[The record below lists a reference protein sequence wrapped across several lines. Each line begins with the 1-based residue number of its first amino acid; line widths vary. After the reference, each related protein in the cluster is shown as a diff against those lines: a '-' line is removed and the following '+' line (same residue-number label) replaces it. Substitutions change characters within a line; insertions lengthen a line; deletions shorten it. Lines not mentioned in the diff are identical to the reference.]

1 MIIPINWREKI
12 IITIPAKILNTSE
25 FCKSV
30 WPKNDADAPK
40 RTNTVENPK
49 QNKINGKKFIFFL
62 FNISCKDW
70 PEIYE
75 IYPGIKG
82 KTHGDKKLISPAPKA
97 IKYSNIYPVFF
108 IAADIPA
115 IEVIRASSR
124 NFLSKFLYFLSFN
137 LFIMFACKIFK
148 ISV

>member
-49 QNKINGKKFIFFL
+49 QNKINGKKFIFF
-62 FNISCKDW
+62 C
-70 PEIYE
+70 
-75 IYPGIKG
+75 
-82 KTHGDKKLISPAPKA
+82 LIFLVK
-97 IKYSNIYPVFF
+97 IDQKYMKYTQVLKVKHM
-108 IAADIPA
+108 
-115 IEVIRASSR
+115 ET
-124 NFLSKFLYFLSFN
+124 KN
-137 LFIMFACKIFK
+137 L
-148 ISV
+148 

>member
-49 QNKINGKKFIFFL
+49 QNKINGKKLIFLHQIFFQNLNMEYWL
-62 FNISCKDW
+62 FQLI
-70 PEIYE
+70 EE
-75 IYPGIKG
+75 
-82 KTHGDKKLISPAPKA
+82 KKL
-97 IKYSNIYPVFF
+97 
-108 IAADIPA
+108 
-115 IEVIRASSR
+115 
-124 NFLSKFLYFLSFN
+124 L
-137 LFIMFACKIFK
+137 
-148 ISV
+148 